1 MVQSSF
7 DMALALL
14 SEERDTLE
22 EGARQLLDKETLG
35 EAELK
40 ALYSRVEQTATN
52 AASASVAEDA

>member
-1 MVQSSF
+1 MI
-7 DMALALL
+7 L

-40 ALYSRVEQTATN
+40 ALYSRVEQTT
-52 AASASVAEDA
+52 DGRRG

>member
-7 DMALALL
+7 DKALAIL

-40 ALYSRVEQTATN
+40 ALYSRVEQATTN
-52 AASASVAEDA
+52 EASASVVGDA